1 MREFLADA
9 GVMAKHFVDAKK
21 QVLGSADAAEML
33 KSADHVYIAKGK
45 NTVHFDL
52 KKDRQEEI
60 VPLMLGPARNLR
72 ALLVRK
78 GRTISVGFEKAMHRA
93 VREHGS

>member
-1 MREFLADA
+1 
-9 GVMAKHFVDAKK
+9 MAKHFVDANK

-52 KKDRQEEI
+52 KKDRQE
-60 VPLMLGPARNLR
+60 
-72 ALLVRK
+72 
-78 GRTISVGFEKAMHRA
+78 
-93 VREHGS
+93 